1 MHDRKQYVM
10 KPLGPGDP
18 IRLGPYRVLGVLGE
32 GGMGKVYFGRDDS
45 GRTAAVKVLLP
56 ELAHDPHLVQRF
68 LREAHT
74 ARAVSGG
81 GVARVLDARTEDT
94 GNRPWIAT
102 EFLSGPTLDDAV
114 HRYGPFGADGVR
126 ALAASLAATLQD
138 IHATGLVHRDLKPA
152 NIVLT
157 STGPRVIDFGIARP
171 EHGLTLTTTGQVPVT
186 PGYGAPEQVLGQRVG
201 PAADVFSLGAV
212 LAYAAT
218 GQRTFDGTHVAA
230 VQYEVVH
237 GEPRLDSVPPELRQL
252 IAPCLA
258 KDPVQRP
265 APDQVAGAFAP
276 PPGADRVWRT
286 GPLAEDIARRG
297 AEARRQAAVAGQGSG
312 GGPSRRRLLRT
323 ALVAGGALAAS
334 GGAGGAWWMLREEP
348 RRIPAAGPA
357 SDTEPLPIVAGR
369 HGTPPGELW
378 GPLPVAAGPVD
389 GQVTTPLPVL
399 DVVVFAAAGGGLA
412 ARLTTDGKEKWR
424 LPDVRPAAGLV
435 ALPGNRFATAGSGG
449 ALLGFEAST
458 SRQEWSV
465 AGADTGRILA
475 ADASAVY
482 LVTRGGELRAVDT
495 AGRKVRWTVPLPEAA
510 VKAPGPRA
518 AAGTGRL
525 VVFGADG
532 DVVAV
537 DTASGATVWKVAG
550 QARSALRPLVMKDV
564 VYLGGRSLT
573 ALDIRTGAAVWKTET
588 RATTAPQPGAGG
600 WGPAAAWRDR
610 VFAMDGTALCQVFT
624 ELGGALPL
632 DSSAKGTPPHHPP
645 HAEAGTLWV
654 VQGDGRGVS
663 AHSVVSGRR
672 YWTWSAESQGPWGVS
687 GAGNRVF
694 LVNDGKLT
702 AMPTVE

>member
-1 MHDRKQYVM
+1 M
-10 KPLGPGDP
+10 KPLGTGDP
-18 IRLGPYRVLGVLGE
+18 VRLGPYRVLGVLGE

-45 GRTAAVKVLLP
+45 GRAAAVKVLLP
-56 ELAHDPHLVQRF
+56 ELAHDPHLAQRF

-74 ARAVSGG
+74 AQAVTSG
-81 GVARVLDARTEDT
+81 GVARVLDARAEDT
-94 GNRPWIAT
+94 GSRPWIAT

-126 ALAASLAATLQD
+126 ALAASLAATLRD
-138 IHATGLVHRDLKPA
+138 IHAAGLVHRDLKPA

-157 STGPRVIDFGIARP
+157 AAGPRVIDFGIARP

-186 PGYGAPEQVLGQRVG
+186 PGYGAPEQVLGRRVG

-237 GEPRLDSVPPELRQL
+237 GEPRLDAVPPELRQL

-258 KDPVQRP
+258 KDPAHRP
-265 APDQVAGAFAP
+265 SPGEIAGAFAP

-286 GPLAEDIARRG
+286 GPLAQDIERRG
-297 AEARRQAAVAGQGSG
+297 AEADRQATVVGQGTGS
-312 GGPSRRRLLRT
+312 GPSRRRLLRT
-323 ALVAGGALAAS
+323 ALAAGGVLAAS
-334 GGAGGAWWMLREEP
+334 GAAGGTWWMLREEP
-348 RRIPAAGPA
+348 RKIPAAGA
-357 SDTEPLPIVAGR
+357 ARDAEPLSINVGR

-389 GQVTTPLPVL
+389 GVVTDPLPVL

-424 LPDVRPAAGLV
+424 LPGVRPAAGLV
-435 ALPGNRFATAGSGG
+435 GLPDNRFATAGSGG
-449 ALLGFEAST
+449 ALLSFEGST
-458 SRQEWSV
+458 SRQVWSV
-465 AGADTGRILA
+465 GDADTGRILA

-482 LVTRGGELRAVDT
+482 LVTRGGKLRAVDT

-518 AAGTGRL
+518 AVASGRL

-537 DTASGATVWKVAG
+537 DTASGATAWRLG
-550 QARSALRPLVMKDV
+550 RQAKSALQPLVVKDV

-573 ALDIRTGAAVWKTET
+573 ALDIRTGAAVWKEKETE
-588 RATTAPQPGAGG
+588 ATEAPQSGAGG
-600 WGPAAAWRDR
+600 WGPAASSGDR
-610 VFAMDGTALCQVFT
+610 VFAMDGTALSQVFT
-624 ELGGALPL
+624 ELGGALAL
-632 DSSAKGTPPHHPP
+632 DRSAKGPVPHTPPHV
-645 HAEAGTLWV
+645 EAGALWV
-654 VQGDGRGVS
+654 VQGDGQGVS
-663 AHSVVSGRR
+663 AHNMVSGRR
-672 YWTWSAESQGPWGVS
+672 YWNWSPESRGPWGMS

-702 AMPTVE
+702 AMPTVEK